1 MTAADQSADS
11 PGGRMGRYRDRMRA
25 SGLRPVQVWVPDTRS
40 AEFAE
45 RCRRQ
50 AMAVAAGDPAGDE
63 LMAFVES
70 LRDDLEG

>member
-40 AEFAE
+40 AEFAD

-50 AMAVAAGDPAGDE
+50 AMAESDPAGDE

-70 LRDDLEG
+70 L